1 MHAHTHTH
9 THHTHTHHTH
19 TPHTHTTLTHHTHHT
34 HTHTHHTPHTP
45 HTQFEVMASTQ
56 SDFAKTDSYQKV
68 VKFTNDGVY
77 VVTGG
82 VDGVVRVWKVS
93 VRTEHKLVS
102 NPGPAS

>member
-1 MHAHTHTH
+1 
-9 THHTHTHHTH
+9 
-19 TPHTHTTLTHHTHHT
+19 
-34 HTHTHHTPHTP
+34 
-45 HTQFEVMASTQ
+45 MASAQ

-68 VKFTNDGVY
+68 VKFSHDGAY

-93 VRTEHKLVS
+93 VRADHKLVS